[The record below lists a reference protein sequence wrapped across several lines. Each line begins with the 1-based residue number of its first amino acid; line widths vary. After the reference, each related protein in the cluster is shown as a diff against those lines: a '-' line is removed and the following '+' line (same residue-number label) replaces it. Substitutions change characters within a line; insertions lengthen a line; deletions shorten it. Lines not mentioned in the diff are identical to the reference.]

1 VTHWTIGVDVGGTFT
16 DFVGVD
22 RRAQRSVVHKQ
33 PTDAADPAR
42 AVAAGIAA
50 MLAREHIAASEIEA
64 VVHGTTLGL
73 NTLLQRKG
81 ARTALIV
88 TRGFGDMLQIG
99 RGDLPNSYSYKAPKP
114 VPPIPRELV
123 FELDARLRADGS
135 VAAAP
140 DDGELDALAA
150 RIAAAR
156 AESVALSVV
165 NGYLRPEFES
175 ELIAKLRARL
185 RGAAL
190 ISAAA
195 LWPEIRE
202 YERSLVAVLNGLIHP
217 VLDAYY
223 AALGDAL
230 AAIGIAAP
238 LAITTS
244 TGGAMSAQAARARP
258 IETVLSGPASGAFA
272 AARIAAEA
280 GLAEVVALDMGGTS
294 SDITIITDG
303 APGATTETRLG
314 DFPLMLPSVDIWAIG
329 AGGGSIVA
337 VDDAGVPRV
346 GPESAGAH
354 PGPLCYG
361 EGGQATLTDCDLIA
375 GFLNAEHFLG
385 GRMKLDRGLAE
396 RGLAALGQR
405 LSGDGDAAL
414 TAASAAL
421 RVAHAQMAASLANG
435 LARRGLDARRFTL
448 MAYGGAGPVHA
459 CALAEAAGF
468 AGILIPARAATF
480 CALGAALADTRRD
493 LVRSRRV
500 RIGVDGDAG
509 AQIEAAVAAL
519 EREALDWI
527 AGEGGGEPRIS
538 VRADL
543 QYPRTAAVLSV
554 ELPARVWRAGDAG
567 AVAEL
572 FHAAHE
578 AEYGFRDVSSPVDVT
593 ALRLSVTRA
602 RGLAASGDAR
612 AGAWTRHG
620 TRRVFWK
627 GAWVEASVWRA
638 GAAAAAPQLAGPALL
653 DLDDTTIWIAPGWR
667 GDVDAAGNVRMARG
681 STPMPIIC

>member
-1 VTHWTIGVDVGGTFT
+1 MAHWIIGVDVGGTFT
-16 DFVGVD
+16 DFVAID
-22 RRAQRSVVHKQ
+22 RRARRSVVHKQ

-42 AVAAGIAA
+42 AVATGISA
-50 MLAREHIAASEIEA
+50 MLAREAIAAGEIEA

-114 VPPIPRELV
+114 VPPIPRDLV
-123 FELDARLRADGS
+123 FEFGARLRVDGS
-135 VAAAP
+135 IALAP
-140 DDGELDALAA
+140 DDTELDALGA
-150 RIAAAR
+150 RITAAR

-165 NGYLRPEFES
+165 NGYLRPDFEA
-175 ELIAKLRARL
+175 ELVAKLRARL
-185 RGAAL
+185 RGAAI

-230 AAIGIAAP
+230 ARIGIGAP

-272 AARIAAEA
+272 AARVAAEA
-280 GLAEVVALDMGGTS
+280 GLAQVVALDMGGTS

-337 VDDAGVPRV
+337 VDQAGVPRV
-346 GPESAGAH
+346 GPDSAGAH

-361 EGGQATLTDCDLIA
+361 EGGTQPTLTDCDLVA
-375 GFLNAEHFLG
+375 GFLNARHFLG
-385 GRMKLDRGLAE
+385 GRMQLDRGLAE
-396 RGLAALGQR
+396 RGLAALGSR
-405 LSGDGDAAL
+405 LGDGDKAL
-414 TAASAAL
+414 AAASAAL

-509 AQIEAAVAAL
+509 AQIRDAVTAM

-527 AGEGGGEPRIS
+527 AGEGGGAARVT

-554 ELPARVWRAGDAG
+554 DLPEAVWRAGDAP

-572 FHAAHE
+572 FHAAHDS
-578 AEYGFRDVSSPVDVT
+578 EYGFRDATSPVDVA
-593 ALRLSVTRA
+593 ALRLSVART
-602 RGLAASGDAR
+602 RGLAAGGDAR
-612 AGAWTRHG
+612 AGAWTRHD

-627 GAWVEASVWRA
+627 GAWVDAQVWRA
-638 GAAAAAPQLAGPALL
+638 GAATSAPTLTGPALI
-653 DLDDTTIWIAPGWR
+653 DLDDTTIWIAPGWLAT
-667 GDVDAAGNVRMARG
+667 VDAAGNVRMARG
-681 STPMPIIC
+681 STPSPIVC